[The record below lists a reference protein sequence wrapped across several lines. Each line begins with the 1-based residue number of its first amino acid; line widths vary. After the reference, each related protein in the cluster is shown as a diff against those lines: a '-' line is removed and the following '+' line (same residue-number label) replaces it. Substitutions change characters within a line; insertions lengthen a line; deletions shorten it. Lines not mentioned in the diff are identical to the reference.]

1 MFSQIKEQNNLDC
14 TEEQF
19 NTYIEEQLSLVEPLA
34 ISLKKY
40 SFDELYN
47 GHQIENIFNDD
58 NARYY
63 VLSIEG
69 GNTYLQYHIPYVEGI
84 QMITDD
90 NFDEVS
96 SEHAR
101 QLADQYTQYESFQN
115 AIEHFKVA

>member
-40 SFDELYN
+40 SFDEIYN
-47 GHQIENIFNDD
+47 GHQIENIFNDSD
-58 NARYY
+58 ARYY

-69 GNTYLQYHIPYVEGI
+69 GNTYLQYHVPYVE
-84 QMITDD
+84 
-90 NFDEVS
+90 
-96 SEHAR
+96 
-101 QLADQYTQYESFQN
+101 
-115 AIEHFKVA
+115 

>member
-47 GHQIENIFNDD
+47 GHQIENIFNDSD
-58 NARYY
+58 ARYY

-69 GNTYLQYHIPYVEGI
+69 GSTYLQYHIPYIDGI

-96 SEHAR
+96 KYHCE
-101 QLADQYTQYESFQN
+101 QLTDQFIRSKAFNT
-115 AIEHFKVA
+115 AIDYFKTK

>member
-69 GNTYLQYHIPYVEGI
+69 GNTYLQYHVPYVEGI
-84 QMITDD
+84 QMITDE

-96 SEHAR
+96 KSHCE
-101 QLADQYTQYESFQN
+101 QLTDQFIRSKAFN
-115 AIEHFKVA
+115 AAIDYFKTK

>member
-40 SFDELYN
+40 SFDDIYN
-47 GHQIENIFNDD
+47 GHQIENIFNDS

-69 GNTYLQYHIPYVEGI
+69 GNTYLQYHIPYIDGI
-84 QMITDD
+84 QMITDE

-96 SEHAR
+96 KHHCE
-101 QLADQYTQYESFQN
+101 QLTDQFIRSKAFN
-115 AIEHFKVA
+115 AAIDYFKTK

>member
-40 SFDELYN
+40 SFDEIYN
-47 GHQIENIFNDD
+47 GHQIENIFNDS

-69 GNTYLQYHIPYVEGI
+69 GNTYLQYHVPYTDGI
-84 QMITDD
+84 QMITDE
-90 NFDEVS
+90 NFDDVS
-96 SEHAR
+96 SEHAK
-101 QLADQYTQYESFQN
+101 QLADQYLQYESFQN